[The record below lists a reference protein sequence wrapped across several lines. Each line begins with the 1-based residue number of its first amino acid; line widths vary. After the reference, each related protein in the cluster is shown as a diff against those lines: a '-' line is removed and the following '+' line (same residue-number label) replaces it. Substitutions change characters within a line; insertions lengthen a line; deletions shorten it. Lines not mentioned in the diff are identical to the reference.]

1 MHWGRPPT
9 KDSFPPQE
17 PDLNDA
23 TNAQLDPP
31 STHDDR
37 EKYRSTMPQFD
48 RSMADVYADG
58 LYSSSFQITLAP
70 STLTPPTTT
79 KTNHHHESILSSLG
93 AAEPASLYTAS
104 TSNPQV
110 AGDLYHDCRVCQNP
124 PSEPL
129 TPVHIPA
136 PEHFLVPQY
145 SKFGYAMGANDSLP
159 TSTPAP
165 PMVRSP
171 QNDVFAERLQA
182 TNNQHLSTLKN
193 QTRLES
199 PAREQPPFRQGSTLA
214 PTGNSFEVKSKFR
227 FGTATQENVDG
238 NSSEFPVHKKAI
250 TRRTSFQE

>member
-9 KDSFPPQE
+9 KGSFPPQE

-23 TNAQLDPP
+23 TGAQSDPP
-31 STHDDR
+31 SSHDGS
-37 EKYRSTMPQFD
+37 ENYRSTMPKFD
-48 RSMADVYADG
+48 RSMTDVYADE
-58 LYSSSFQITLAP
+58 LYSSSSQITLAP

-93 AAEPASLYTAS
+93 AAGPASLYTAS

-110 AGDLYHDCRVCQNP
+110 AGDLYHDFRVCQNP
-124 PSEPL
+124 SSEPL
-129 TPVHIPA
+129 IPVHIPS

-145 SKFGYAMGANDSLP
+145 SKLGYTMGANDSLP

-165 PMVRSP
+165 AMVRSP
-171 QNDVFAERLQA
+171 QNDVFGQRLQA

-199 PAREQPPFRQGSTLA
+199 PAREQPPLRQGSTLA
-214 PTGNSFEVKSKFR
+214 PTGNIFEVKSEFR
-227 FGTATQENVDG
+227 FGTAIQEDVDG
-238 NSSEFPVHKKAI
+238 SSSEFPVHKRAI
-250 TRRTSFQE
+250 AGPASFQE